1 MRASPI
7 FLHIDGNSFYCSCE
21 RLFRPSLR
29 RRPVAVLSNN
39 DGCIVALTKEAK
51 KAGLKR
57 GMPLFKVRDIVRE
70 HKVAVLSS
78 NYELYNSISGRMQ
91 RTIADMVPRLE
102 SYSIDEVFADLT
114 GVEEGDPARLT
125 TFVRGIRARVLK
137 WMGIPTC
144 AGIAPTKTLAK
155 LCDHYAKTY
164 PVFDGVVNWLEL
176 TDERRTKAMSM
187 TPVREVWGIGPR
199 TGEKLEA
206 MGIRTVL
213 DFVRLDAQL
222 VRRRF
227 GVVLER
233 THRELAGIPCFSL
246 EEKGPDKLQ
255 ILRSRS
261 FGRPCSDIASVK
273 AAVTVHVTEAVRSLR
288 LQKSAAKTLGV
299 FFHSDPFRARAPQHA
314 VFETVTLPH
323 ACADV
328 MTLTQKALELV
339 DAFYR
344 PGIEY
349 KKAGVLLTDLV
360 AAQGGPVPETLFEVE
375 KIETLKRRERMQG
388 VLDDLTARYGKGIL
402 APASARVSEDWVMRR
417 DLLTPCCTT
426 RWEDILK
433 VG

>member
-1 MRASPI
+1 MRTSPI

-206 MGIRTVL
+206 MGI
-213 DFVRLDAQL
+213 
-222 VRRRF
+222 
-227 GVVLER
+227 
-233 THRELAGIPCFSL
+233 SL
-246 EEKGPDKLQ
+246 N
-255 ILRSRS
+255 
-261 FGRPCSDIASVK
+261 
-273 AAVTVHVTEAVRSLR
+273 
-288 LQKSAAKTLGV
+288 
-299 FFHSDPFRARAPQHA
+299 
-314 VFETVTLPH
+314 
-323 ACADV
+323 
-328 MTLTQKALELV
+328 
-339 DAFYR
+339 
-344 PGIEY
+344 
-349 KKAGVLLTDLV
+349 
-360 AAQGGPVPETLFEVE
+360 VE
-375 KIETLKRRERMQG
+375 
-388 VLDDLTARYGKGIL
+388 
-402 APASARVSEDWVMRR
+402 SARPKS
-417 DLLTPCCTT
+417 
-426 RWEDILK
+426 
-433 VG
+433 